1 MVMFLLY
8 PCEECG
14 FRGGDMRE
22 LASHMDQGHESET
35 ECSMESLGISQL
47 PVYTKRRKQNF
58 SELSIDDN
66 GDINVEEEDSDP
78 EFTMDDDNDDEES
91 VIESE
96 PSSQSVKRKITH
108 IVTPPTKR
116 RKIAAKKKTKH
127 ICDVCKLA
135 FVQKNSLTRHMKNK
149 H

>member
-1 MVMFLLY
+1 
-8 PCEECG
+8 
-14 FRGGDMRE
+14 MRE

-35 ECSMESLGISQL
+35 ECSRESLGISQL

-78 EFTMDDDNDDEES
+78 EFTMDDDNDDEET